1 MEGVQAAMTSRTG
14 RLGGV
19 GNVVALPQAL
29 QYRWTYRNGSKGA
42 TEQRTSTGVGEARG
56 RETTTVEE
64 AMTRGKR
71 SGEPSRRAKG
81 SQEEEAAG
89 DGPSSRIYGPS

>member
-1 MEGVQAAMTSRTG
+1 MTKCSSPPSGIAISVDIQKWEQRS
-14 RLGGV
+14 
-19 GNVVALPQAL
+19 N
-29 QYRWTYRNGSKGA
+29 GA
-42 TEQRTSTGVGEARG
+42 TGQPGVGEARG